1 MEGTDKQADGGIDVE
16 ASLEMAGFRT
26 PGQRLPQSFPPGFN
40 KPLPEVL
47 EEFGVAAFLGR
58 TVPRMAILS
67 RLTMLARRFSRIA
80 RASARG
86 SPVAPGSGSI
96 RMASIPARASSSL
109 SRNLRRKL
117 GTVVLAAAATPS
129 MDMPA

>member
-47 EEFGVAAFLGR
+47 EEFGVAAFLGEDGAEDGHI
-58 TVPRMAILS
+58 VPPDHVGPQVLQDRPGVGS
-67 RLTMLARRFSRIA
+67 RLPRRA
-80 RASARG
+80 G
-86 SPVAPGSGSI
+86 
-96 RMASIPARASSSL
+96 
-109 SRNLRRKL
+109 
-117 GTVVLAAAATPS
+117 
-129 MDMPA
+129 